1 MTANFTVMVIGAGDD
16 PRRVRLTADLVRRT
30 QPLAAAGESFDIIDQ
45 DARGTLAALD
55 AKVPAVTVVFCRKGE
70 KNLTAPEREA
80 IDISKSCGIAI
91 IPVVEN
97 LTEFT
102 DVAPESVGTFN
113 GFELASVRDIEE
125 LGGLVLEALGLQRSK
140 RKIFISYARRDAAE
154 VARQLRDA
162 FTARWYSVF
171 LDTVSIRPGAVFQEQ
186 LMQEL
191 ADSDVVV
198 LLNSPSVKD
207 RRYVQDEI
215 AFAYRAGIGGV
226 QVVWPSVQQLE
237 RRPLR
242 DAHLSPV
249 RLAEWNAEIEGDTV
263 KRLTPA
269 GIVRIVR
276 RVAIMRTRVQQLRE
290 RQVVR
295 PIRRYARR
303 KGWSTVSYLGRHIE
317 LRKDDECIHLDLAL
331 GVPTSCDLQD
341 AVNVANPDDTVPP
354 KVGRLVY
361 DRLGITDE
369 QAKHL
374 NFLGSKLNL
383 EYLDPRT
390 ALQWTILP

>member
-1 MTANFTVMVIGAGDD
+1 
-16 PRRVRLTADLVRRT
+16 
-30 QPLAAAGESFDIIDQ
+30 
-45 DARGTLAALD
+45 
-55 AKVPAVTVVFCRKGE
+55 
-70 KNLTAPEREA
+70 
-80 IDISKSCGIAI
+80 
-91 IPVVEN
+91 
-97 LTEFT
+97 
-102 DVAPESVGTFN
+102 
-113 GFELASVRDIEE
+113 
-125 LGGLVLEALGLQRSK
+125 RSK

-249 RLAEWNAEIEGDTV
+249 RLAEWNAEIKGNTV

-276 RVAIMRTRVQQLRE
+276 RVAIMRTRVQ
-290 RQVVR
+290 
-295 PIRRYARR
+295 
-303 KGWSTVSYLGRHIE
+303 
-317 LRKDDECIHLDLAL
+317 
-331 GVPTSCDLQD
+331 
-341 AVNVANPDDTVPP
+341 
-354 KVGRLVY
+354 
-361 DRLGITDE
+361 
-369 QAKHL
+369 
-374 NFLGSKLNL
+374 
-383 EYLDPRT
+383 
-390 ALQWTILP
+390 